1 MSVIEALMV
10 PMIIFLIFVAPL
22 WLILH
27 YRSQSKAAKILSA
40 EEQSTLEQL
49 VIVAEKMESRLAA
62 LEKIL
67 DADDPRWKDK
77 VS

>member
-40 EEQSTLEQL
+40 EEQQTLEQL
-49 VIVAEKMESRLAA
+49 AAVAERMEGRLAS

-67 DADDPRWKDK
+67 DTDDPRWKDK
-77 VS
+77 LP